1 MLKHV
6 ERELELEG
14 YSCELYSVMTY
25 TNVYGFCIYECGQES
40 LRLICWDFGYDN
52 LDRCEDAALAAV
64 MRIMRNVT
72 ATCFDE

>member
-25 TNVYGFCIYECGQES
+25 TNVYGF
-40 LRLICWDFGYDN
+40 LHL
-52 LDRCEDAALAAV
+52 
-64 MRIMRNVT
+64 
-72 ATCFDE
+72 